1 MMVFILF
8 IVIFVLA
15 MNLRDA
21 LKDKD
26 LLLKKVTKLEKEIS
40 ELKGE
45 KVEKVE
51 KIETAKVEP
60 KVESKPVTQT
70 PRVKKSKPKNDEN
83 VKNKYI
89 LMTGAILIVL
99 AAIVFLTST
108 WYTIPNIVKTCV
120 IVLLAGVF
128 FGASNIAKNVFKLK
142 ETSNT
147 FFYIALAYLP
157 IALFSI
163 SLFGF
168 FGDYLSITGDGKYIY
183 YACSTIFLAI
193 VYFVI
198 GDKRNNKVL
207 FNCSMVMQLLFAM
220 FFALCISEKFS
231 SVLLGILIY
240 NIVLTIVK
248 KSDLKKYKNII
259 NVYNI
264 LYFYTIFISEIILLF
279 SGSDIINVITNLL
292 LIFNCYLQYVEKKD
306 YTNIIIILI
315 QFIVL
320 SISILSSVSNILSIE
335 ICELIMFI
343 VLITMYIEGMIN
355 ENKKWKDSLIL
366 ISNIG
371 FIFLYISTF
380 IIGNDTLI
388 IKSYVI
394 LWFIT
399 VSQII
404 NYMILKDKRS
414 LFINLIPIGVFL
426 AQLNTVL
433 SNELNVNYLIF
444 TNIALF
450 IFSASN
456 ILENKKHNLV
466 LQIYSNVILLLTFTL
481 AYDIINYNV
490 FDHIWII
497 VLVLIS
503 YCYAY
508 LRNTKYEIYE
518 IFTFVISNI
527 LIAAI
532 LNKFELYDYI
542 KYIFFITTVI
552 ITALQYCCKQLQNL
566 STKVYLIVS
575 FIIAFI
581 ALNIEM
587 NFIAFSAIFILGAL
601 FYCYIIEQKL
611 HENLKII
618 PCIAL
623 LPGIYLYN
631 RWALVDK
638 VNLMIFVSYIF
649 ITVMASL
656 SIKKDKINIYT
667 IMSAVSIFL
676 QAVIFKFNIY
686 VDLIIAILCTIVHLA
701 EMPKERIK
709 FKIILYMLCL
719 TLYNVAIG
727 DITEKVIFMK
737 DITAFN
743 YLGYLAFGI
752 LIIRDIIK
760 KYLKDEYKIFEYI
773 LCAFIYYFAII
784 NYTSEFDGMI
794 FVAILFV
801 LTIISYMKKFGPL
814 FFTTIIAIVIN
825 IFLLTREFWFNIPW
839 WVYMLVIGTGLIT
852 FAVKNELSEN
862 KQKEVLKK
870 KFKDFKNYIDM

>member
-1 MMVFILF
+1 MIFILF
-8 IVIFVLA
+8 IIVIFVLA

-21 LKDKD
+21 LKDKEI
-26 LLLKKVTKLEKEIS
+26 LLKKVAKLEKEIS
-40 ELKGE
+40 ELKEE
-45 KVEKVE
+45 KVEKTE
-51 KIETAKVEP
+51 KMETAKIEP
-60 KVESKPVTQT
+60 KVESKPVIQT
-70 PRVKKSKPKNDEN
+70 PKAKKIKRKNDEN

-142 ETSNT
+142 DTSNT

-157 IALFSI
+157 LALFSI

-168 FGDYLSITGDGKYIY
+168 LGDYLSISGEGKYIY
-183 YACSTIFLAI
+183 YVCSTIILAI
-193 VYFVI
+193 TYFII
-198 GDKRNNKVL
+198 GDKRNNKIL
-207 FNCSMVMQLLFAM
+207 FNCSMAMQLLFAT
-220 FFALCISEKFS
+220 FFALCISEKLS

-248 KSDLKKYKNII
+248 KNYLKKYKNII

-279 SGSDIINVITNLL
+279 NGSNIINVITNLL
-292 LIFNCYLQYVEKKD
+292 LIFNCYLYYRESKG
-306 YTNIIIILI
+306 YTNIITILI
-315 QFIVL
+315 QFLVL
-320 SISILSSVSNILSIE
+320 SISILSSVRNVLSIE
-335 ICELIMFI
+335 TSELILFI
-343 VLITMYIEGMIN
+343 VLITMYIEGIIN

-366 ISNIG
+366 ISNFG

-380 IIGNDTLI
+380 IIGNDILI
-388 IKSYVI
+388 IKNHVI
-394 LWFIT
+394 LWAIA

-404 NYMILKDKRS
+404 NYMTLKDKRN

-426 AQLNTVL
+426 AQLNTVI
-433 SNELNVNYLIF
+433 SNELNINYLIF
-444 TNIALF
+444 MNIGLF
-450 IFSASN
+450 FFSVSN
-456 ILENKKHNLV
+456 LLKNKKHNLI
-466 LQIYSNVILLLTFTL
+466 LQIYSNIILIITFAV
-481 AYDIINYNV
+481 AYDTINYNV
-490 FDHIWII
+490 FNHIWII
-497 VLVLIS
+497 VLILIS

-508 LRNTKYEIYE
+508 LRNIKFEIYE
-518 IFTFVISNI
+518 IIAFVISNI
-527 LIAAI
+527 LIATI

-542 KYIFFITTVI
+542 KYSFFITTII
-552 ITALQYCCKQLQNL
+552 ITVLQYCSKQLQNL

-575 FIIAFI
+575 FILSFI
-581 ALNIEM
+581 TLNIDM
-587 NFIAFSAIFILGAL
+587 NYLSFAAIVVLGGL
-601 FYCYIIEQKL
+601 FYCYVKEQKL
-611 HENLKII
+611 HENFKII

-623 LPGIYLYN
+623 LPSIYLYK
-631 RWALVDK
+631 WAIVEK

-649 ITVMASL
+649 ITVMAGL

-667 IMSAVSIFL
+667 IMSAISIFL
-676 QAVIFKFNIY
+676 QAVTFRFNIY

-701 EMPKERIK
+701 EMKKERIK
-709 FKIILYMLCL
+709 FKVVLYVLCL

-727 DITEKVIFMK
+727 DIIEKVIFMK
-737 DITAFN
+737 YITAFN

-773 LCAFIYYFAII
+773 LCSFIYYFAII
-784 NYTSEFDGMI
+784 NYTSEFDGII

-801 LTIISYMKKFGPL
+801 LTIISYIKKLGPL

-862 KQKEVLKK
+862 KQREVLKK
-870 KFKDFKNYIDM
+870 KFNDFKDYIDM